1 MQHIDPE
8 YLNSELKVQP
18 GDRLHRLVA
27 MLFDTYYD
35 DLTNTRI
42 EEIEEHVSRFRWM
55 DASGRRVDNLPQ
67 EEPGEEI

>member
-18 GDRLHRLVA
+18 GDRLYRLVA
-27 MLFDTYYD
+27 MLLDTYYEY
-35 DLTNTRI
+35 LTNTPI
-42 EEIEEHVSRFRWM
+42 EEIEEHVSRFRCM
-55 DASGRRVDNLPQ
+55 DSSGRRVDNLPQ